1 MTIREEMRILEIDD
15 ENEIEVFREGH
26 TELFPKKFLDC
37 QVINRM
43 PSSDGKIIFFI

>member
-1 MTIREEMRILEIDD
+1 MTIREEMQILEIDD